1 MRFLLIL
8 TIASFFFTSCS
19 KKMNTE
25 EILNQKVD
33 SVLRIMTLQEKVGQ
47 MAMLSSWGYE
57 NQPLNEDESYLE
69 EIKAGRVGS
78 MLNVNGAE
86 QTAKLQKIAV
96 EESRL
101 GIPLIFAFDVIH
113 GYKTIFPIPIALAS
127 TWDTAIVRQAAEVF
141 ATEATASGQHWTFAP
156 IVDIARDPRWGRIAE
171 SSGEDPFLTS
181 VMAIAYIKGFQ
192 GNNLADRNTMAACAK
207 HFIAYGAAEGGRDY
221 NTCEVSDRTLQEFF
235 MPPFKA
241 ATDAHVASIMMALN
255 DLNGLPSSA
264 NEILKKIIRD
274 NWHYNSILI
283 SDWNSIGELV
293 TQGRAASAYE
303 AGLLAFNTSIDI
315 DLQGNIYVNQLEKL
329 QEKGLINEKDIN
341 NAVSRILK
349 LKFKLG
355 LFDDPYKYCNPKLEK
370 ETLLSQV
377 NLQSARDIA
386 AKSIV
391 LLKNANHILPIKNEG
406 LKIALI
412 GPLAKDKSDIFG
424 SWRAL
429 GDTND
434 AISIYSGLKNMLPK
448 TEITYSMGCGIDD
461 GDMSVFNNAVQLAR
475 KSDIIIAAMG
485 ERSPSVNK
493 TLSTSDISLPGVQ
506 QDLLKELKKTG
517 KPIILILLNGR
528 PLALDWESKNMDA
541 ILEAWFPGTTTGDAV
556 AQILTGKV
564 NPSAKLP
571 VSFPFSTGQIPVY
584 YNHKKIGRTPL
595 PNGDEQVKYDDG
607 PEEALYPF
615 GYGLSY
621 TVFEYSDLTV
631 ANKYLRQSDT
641 LNVRITVA
649 NTGNMDG
656 AETVQLYIRDLVGSV
671 TRPVAELKG
680 FKKIYLQ
687 TGQSKEVQLR
697 IAVTDLAFVNA
708 EMKNNIEPGEFWVM
722 VGNSS
727 AHCVQDNFFVSD
739 KP

>member
-8 TIASFFFTSCS
+8 AIASLFFTSCS
-19 KKMNTE
+19 KKISTE
-25 EILNQKVD
+25 ELLNQKVD

-57 NQPLNEDESYLE
+57 NQPLNDDESYLE

-127 TWDTAIVRQAAEVF
+127 TWDTANVCRAARVF

-156 IVDIARDPRWGRIAE
+156 IVDVARDPRWGRIAE

-181 VMAIAYIKGFQ
+181 AMAIAYIKGFQ

-221 NTCEVSDRTLQEFF
+221 NTCEVSDRTLQEFY

-255 DLNGLPSSA
+255 DLNGSPSSA
-264 NEILKKIIRD
+264 NEALKKIIRD

-293 TQGRAASAYE
+293 TQGRASSAYE
-303 AGLLAFNTSIDI
+303 AGLLAFKTSIDI

-329 QEKGLINEKDIN
+329 LNKGLINEKDIN
-341 NAVSRILK
+341 NAVGRILK
-349 LKFKLG
+349 LKFELG
-355 LFDDPYKYCNPKLEK
+355 LFDNPYKYCNQKLEE
-370 ETLLSQV
+370 ETLLNQY

-386 AKSIV
+386 AQSIV
-391 LLKNANHILPIKNEG
+391 LLKNADHILPIKNEE
-406 LKIALI
+406 LKIALV
-412 GPLAKDKSDIFG
+412 GPLAKDKANILG

-429 GDTND
+429 GDTSD
-434 AISIYSGLKNMLPK
+434 ASNIYTGLKNMLPK
-448 TEITYSMGCGIDD
+448 AGINYSRGCGIDD
-461 GDMSVFNNAVQLAR
+461 GDKSAFNHAIQLAK

-485 ERSPSVNK
+485 ERSPPLNK
-493 TLSTSDISLPGVQ
+493 TLSTSNISLPGTQ

-541 ILEAWFPGTTTGDAV
+541 IIEAWFPGTTTGDAI

-571 VSFPFSTGQIPVY
+571 VSFPYSTGQVPVY
-584 YNHKKIGRTPL
+584 YNHKKIGQTPL
-595 PNGDEQVKYDDG
+595 PNSSGQVKYDDG

-631 ANKYLRQSDT
+631 SNKYLKQSDT

-687 TGQSKEVQLR
+687 TGQSKEVQFR
-697 IAVTDLAFVNA
+697 IAVTDLAFLNA
-708 EMKNNIEPGEFWVM
+708 EMKRNVEPGEFLVM
-722 VGNSS
+722 AGSS
-727 AHCVQDNFFVSD
+727 STHCTRKNFFVSD